1 MFWRVSSEALAVP
14 AAGVCVDEVKGFLVS
29 SLVLLSVMMKG
40 GGLPESGVGS
50 LDGF

>member
-14 AAGVCVDEVKGFLVS
+14 AAGVYVDAVKGFLVS
-29 SLVLLSVMMKG
+29 SWVLLSVMKG